1 MKYQLRNGEHVRE
14 IAEHF
19 GFSSTKTIADHPD
32 NASVV
37 SERGGIDHLVPGD
50 VFTIPEGTSGRRQL
64 GTGRGHDLTVSATP
78 GTFVV
83 KLESAF
89 RLRNGFG
96 TPDGEHHGNLADS
109 PNRWAGFG
117 KQNLTVIGATI
128 TVSQSGGGL
137 IFTNI
142 TNRKGEAVFPHLD
155 DGRWVVSATP
165 DDNELSP
172 GAARA
177 APGVDHGLGFY
188 EKKGKPV
195 GKPQRP
201 FPANGTYEVEYR
213 PVELELTVSGGAI
226 ESATMDDES
235 VPLPAPDAGPPTPP
249 ERPPPAVPFWRG
261 IGEGG
266 DRQALHLD
274 WKPDFIRRVK
284 RKLRPFQRERKS
296 VGQLDR
302 DTPELVAVH
311 QTTGDSIGSSLHTF
325 LPPGSASGAHFL
337 NDLDGHV
344 VRMADD
350 RYFTQHAG
358 GYNKKRAPNWNL
370 AEWDAAGTRNK
381 ALLPGDLA
389 VGIENVHKENTVK
402 AEAAPEHHPF
412 TEAQYASLRDLIKG
426 YRETYPNI
434 RACDV
439 VGHQDLTPK
448 ARCPGPHFEWEKIE
462 GEDGALAMTDPVPG
476 ENETMFGGFFAGK
489 DGAARVLKEGDEER
503 REDDGSFTVLRG
515 KETVAGGLTAG
526 PVSELADALRAIGY
540 GVDVKIKTKKPLRY
554 EEGEVGRVLLLCL
567 AQFMRRYCSGSRQR
581 LDQYPAYLEVDIKK
595 NSPRVTLDI
604 QVAQLVVRV
613 QRAANEAR
621 GL

>member
-302 DTPELVAVH
+302 DVVVLGDDAVVE
-311 QTTGDSIGSSLHTF
+311 GGLAVI
-325 LPPGSASGAHFL
+325 AH
-337 NDLDGHV
+337 GCGV
-344 VRMADD
+344 
-350 RYFTQHAG
+350 
-358 GYNKKRAPNWNL
+358 RAPQL
-370 AEWDAAGTRNK
+370 HLGGGDGVQPDLPLRLEVEVDGFARQGLHAHVPRPVGGDVGLHPGGRAESSDLSEAVDGPAAGS
-381 ALLPGDLA
+381 
-389 VGIENVHKENTVK
+389 H
-402 AEAAPEHHPF
+402 AA
-412 TEAQYASLRDLIKG
+412 
-426 YRETYPNI
+426 
-434 RACDV
+434 
-439 VGHQDLTPK
+439 
-448 ARCPGPHFEWEKIE
+448 
-462 GEDGALAMTDPVPG
+462 
-476 ENETMFGGFFAGK
+476 
-489 DGAARVLKEGDEER
+489 
-503 REDDGSFTVLRG
+503 
-515 KETVAGGLTAG
+515 
-526 PVSELADALRAIGY
+526 
-540 GVDVKIKTKKPLRY
+540 
-554 EEGEVGRVLLLCL
+554 
-567 AQFMRRYCSGSRQR
+567 
-581 LDQYPAYLEVDIKK
+581 
-595 NSPRVTLDI
+595 
-604 QVAQLVVRV
+604 
-613 QRAANEAR
+613 
-621 GL
+621 